1 MPRLSSEFEIHC
13 PCCHSILVID
23 VDLRR
28 PISHRQ
34 PPREDTPEIGDAQR
48 LLAAEAARRDAIFEK
63 SVADHKGRSDA
74 LSKRFD
80 EALKQ
85 ARQEPVS
92 RPARD
97 FDLD

>member
-1 MPRLSSEFEIHC
+1 MSQLSSEFEVGC
-13 PCCHSILVID
+13 PCCGSILVID
-23 VDLRR
+23 AKLRR
-28 PISHRQ
+28 LISHRQ
-34 PPREDTPEIGDAQR
+34 PPREDVPELGDAQR
-48 LLAAEAARRDAIFEK
+48 ILAAEAARREAIFK
-63 SVADHKGRSDA
+63 RSVADEKGRSDA

-85 ARQEPVS
+85 ARAEPVT

>member
-1 MPRLSSEFEIHC
+1 MPRLSSEFEIGC
-13 PCCHSILVID
+13 PCCGSTLVID
-23 VDLRR
+23 SSLRR
-28 PISHRQ
+28 LISHRQ
-34 PPREDTPEIGDAQR
+34 PPREKVPQLDDAKR
-48 LLAAEAARRDAIFEK
+48 ILAAQEARREAIFER
-63 SVADHKGRSDA
+63 SVAEEKTRSDA

-85 ARQEPVS
+85 ARTEPTT

>member
-1 MPRLSSEFEIHC
+1 MAQLSSEVEVGC
-13 PCCHSILVID
+13 PCCGAALVFD
-23 VDLRR
+23 LNLRR
-28 PISHRQ
+28 VVSHRE
-34 PPREDTPEIGDAQR
+34 PPRGDRPELDDAQR
-48 LLAAEAARRDAIFEK
+48 ILAAEAARRDAIFNR
-63 SVADHKGRSDA
+63 SVADEKGRSDA

-85 ARQEPVS
+85 ARTEPVA